1 MKYGDLMLQ
10 KMSSIIKIKKVIEEE
25 LETQETPERKEEN
38 RLIKEQN
45 YKRITIFKRFISH
58 ILYIISEGIK
68 LEKFDIFENSSPQK
82 AKKSKKKS
90 KVA

>member
-10 KMSSIIKIKKVIEEE
+10 KMSSIIKIKKVMEEE
-25 LETQETPERKEEN
+25 ETQETPERKEEN